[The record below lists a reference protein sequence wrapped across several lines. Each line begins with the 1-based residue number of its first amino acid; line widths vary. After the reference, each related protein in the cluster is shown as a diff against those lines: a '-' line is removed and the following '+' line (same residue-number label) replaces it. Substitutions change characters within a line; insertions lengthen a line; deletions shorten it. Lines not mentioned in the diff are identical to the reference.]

1 MLEPERRFYN
11 DLSKREQDHWISE
24 LRPHPSIAQLTP
36 LTYVAYRH
44 HPVYYLFCENDE
56 ALPLELQRMMVVG
69 TGLDFKTET
78 CTAGHSPFL
87 SQPET
92 VLNFVRKL
100 AT

>member
-11 DLSKREQDHWISE
+11 DLSKQEQDRWTSE
-24 LRPHPSIAQLTP
+24 LRPHPAVAQLTP

-44 HPVYYLFCENDE
+44 HPVYYLYCENDE
-56 ALPLELQRMMVVG
+56 ALPVELQKMVVAN
-69 TGLDFKTET
+69 TGIAFKTEN

-92 VLNFVRKL
+92 VLNFVKEL
-100 AT
+100 AA